1 MPALPQNNM
10 IQPNTVQKYPVQP
23 MMNQQPIM
31 GQPGQTGQIGQIGQ
45 IGQPGQPGLPGQ
57 PMPVYVDLK
66 FTFVQDPISE
76 LAMSYRA
83 TIRQQPEVTEL
94 LTGCESENRYHVFIS
109 LVNGMEKYLFKCKEQ
124 STCCQRQC
132 CPADAREFNML
143 IKHISNPDAF
153 KENFSKYFAKLTKPY
168 KCSCLCLARPKITG
182 EYTSNNQVFGEVKE
196 ECTCCDPLFV
206 VLNQSEVKY
215 SITINCCQCGFCC
228 RSACSGYYAVDCII
242 REGGKNG
249 TPVGS
254 IKKKLASNI
263 LEFMG
268 DADTYVV
275 EFPPSATPE
284 DKLSLIMAGLF
295 IDYRYYESN
304 ASVDNQSERRRR
316 RGRYYYYRPR
326 KNK

>member
-1 MPALPQNNM
+1 MPALPQNNIM
-10 IQPNTVQKYPVQP
+10 QANTVQKYPAQP
-23 MMNQQPIM
+23 MMYQQPIM
-31 GQPGQTGQIGQIGQ
+31 GQPGI
-45 IGQPGQPGLPGQ
+45 PVQ
-57 PMPVYVDLK
+57 PMP
-66 FTFVQDPISE
+66 FVPVFGNLQYSYTLDPLSE
-76 LAMSYRA
+76 LEMSKQA
-83 TIRQQPEVTEL
+83 KIRQQPELYEIYSGVET
-94 LTGCESENRYHVFIS
+94 ENRYHVFIT
-109 LVNGMEKYLFKCKEQ
+109 LPNGMEKYLFKCKEQ

-143 IKHISNPDAF
+143 IKHISNPMGF
-153 KENFSKYFAKLTKPY
+153 KEDFSKYFAKLSKPF
-168 KCSCLCLARPKITG
+168 KCTCLCLARPKITG

-295 IDYRYYESN
+295 IDYRYLESN
-304 ASVDNQSERRRR
+304 ASNNGRGHRRRR
-316 RGRYYYYRPR
+316 Y
-326 KNK
+326 

>member
-153 KENFSKYFAKLTKPY
+153 KENFSKYFAKLSKPY

-196 ECTCCDPLFV
+196 ECSCCDPLFV

-228 RSACSGYYAVDCII
+228 RCSCSKYFAVDCII

-254 IKKKLASNI
+254 IKKRSARNI
-263 LEFMG
+263 MELIG
-268 DADTYVV
+268 DADTYII

-295 IDYRYYESN
+295 IDYRYFESN
-304 ASVDNQSERRRR
+304 AGNNGRGHRRRR
-316 RGRYYYYRPR
+316 Y
-326 KNK
+326 

>member
-1 MPALPQNNM
+1 MPALPQNNIM
-10 IQPNTVQKYPVQP
+10 QANTVQKYPVQP

-31 GQPGQTGQIGQIGQ
+31 GQPGQIGQ

-143 IKHISNPDAF
+143 IKHISNPMGF
-153 KENFSKYFAKLTKPY
+153 KEDFSKYFAKLSKPY

-196 ECTCCDPLFV
+196 ECSCCDPLFV

-228 RSACSGYYAVDCII
+228 RCSCSKYFTVDCII

-295 IDYRYYESN
+295 IDYRYFELMMKGVN
-304 ASVDNQSERRRR
+304 
-316 RGRYYYYRPR
+316 GYYYDRRTGVIVY
-326 KNK
+326 

>member
-45 IGQPGQPGLPGQ
+45 IGQPGQ

-153 KENFSKYFAKLTKPY
+153 KENFSKYFAKLSKPY

-196 ECTCCDPLFV
+196 ECSCCDPLFV

-268 DADTYVV
+268 DADTYII

-295 IDYRYYESN
+295 IDYRYFESN
-304 ASVDNQSERRRR
+304 ASNNGRGHRRRR
-316 RGRYYYYRPR
+316 Y
-326 KNK
+326 

>member
-10 IQPNTVQKYPVQP
+10 IQPNTVQKYPAQP

-31 GQPGQTGQIGQIGQ
+31 GQPGQIGQIGQ

-153 KENFSKYFAKLTKPY
+153 KENFSKYFAKLSKPY

-196 ECTCCDPLFV
+196 ECSCCDPLFV

-228 RSACSGYYAVDCII
+228 RCSCSKYFTVDCII

-254 IKKKLASNI
+254 IKKRSARNI
-263 LEFMG
+263 MELIG
-268 DADTYVV
+268 DADTYII

-304 ASVDNQSERRRR
+304 ACVDNQSERRRR